1 MKKLIYSLAM
11 VLVGLTSCT
20 SFDDPTTENYGA
32 GPSVDVTITA
42 GTPSDSAFTVV
53 ITPSAGSLYYAYA
66 IGKSA
71 APQAIDSTTLYKGG
85 YGNSVIKVADK
96 ATTTINITDA
106 DPNTTYYVYAVAGSD
121 KGIVGNMTV
130 KGITTTD
137 VLSPGPKT
145 IQKDEDNA
153 AVMLTFSEAITRGEG
168 AVTAKYYKEWNVLN
182 PVDVPAENIAVQVQG
197 KSVIFAADEIPAGAY
212 VCFSYEAGAFKDSK
226 GNPCRALNS
235 GLNMTTGEFAG
246 AWVHVTNAPFE
257 IDDEQVTA
265 PENGALFSDWKSFK
279 AEITFEFDVY
289 RIDEKVEA
297 GDVTAVYTNDNS
309 MTVYKLAPNQWSV
322 EGKKAYFSLPV
333 EPKVGDK
340 VSFIL
345 GEGIIFDVYGNG
357 NSGYAMGTSWLY
369 FAPKKDDVLGTFAVK
384 YSYEYNGKIYT
395 EDLPSVTIIDNASE
409 EDPTGVII
417 KNFYLE
423 GSELEGYYDLA
434 KGKLYIYEGQII
446 GPYTSST
453 GATYGLVFYNYDNK
467 TEDNVDVPFSI
478 NADGTLT
485 AEAHWGIYAF
495 TEDYSESKGWFD
507 VAENCTFTKTTA
519 AGARKAAKSFGKR
532 SVKSVS
538 KANAQRLVKRIR
550 K

>member
-153 AVMLTFSEAITRGEG
+153 AVKLTFSEAIQRGEG
-168 AVTAKYYKEWNVLN
+168 AVTALYYKEWDILR
-182 PVDVPAENIAVQVQG
+182 PVEVPAEDLTVQVSG
-197 KSVIFAADEIPAGAY
+197 SSVIFAANNIPAGAY

-235 GLNMTTGEFAG
+235 GLNDTTGEFSG

-257 IDDEQVTA
+257 IDDKQVTA
-265 PENGALFSDWKSFK
+265 PEDGAIISNVEDFK
-279 AEITFEFDVY
+279 GEITLDEDIY
-289 RIDEKVEA
+289 RNDETVED
-297 GDVTAVYTNDNS
+297 GDLSVTYTSDS
-309 MTVYKLAPNQWSV
+309 RVVTYKLTADQWSV
-322 EGKKAYFSLPV
+322 SGNKINFVLPATPENGDYITFSMVEGAV
-333 EPKVGDK
+333 TDV
-340 VSFIL
+340 L
-345 GEGIIFDVYGNG
+345 GNPNAEY
-357 NSGYAMGTSWLY
+357 TSSAVWKY
-369 FAPKKDDVLGTFAVK
+369 STFKPTVADVLGTFNYAVTLK
-384 YSYEYNGKIYT
+384 NNSKTYDLGNFTISEYTGEDAEPGDVVISDLYIDGSKIY
-395 EDLPSVTIIDNASE
+395 
-409 EDPTGVII
+409 
-417 KNFYLE
+417 
-423 GSELEGYYDLA
+423 GYYDLETA
-434 KGKLYIYEGQII
+434 QLYIQRYQALGTYVEEGV
-446 GPYTSST
+446 
-453 GATYGLVFYNYDNK
+453 TYGVVTYSMAGQKQIVFDI
-467 TEDNVDVPFSI
+467 T
-478 NADGTLT
+478 ADGLVSTDFALAYTDAEFSSLLGYEVPEGLT
-485 AEAHWGIYAF
+485 VFA
-495 TEDYSESKGWFD
+495 K
-507 VAENCTFTKTTA
+507 A
-519 AGARKAAKSFGKR
+519 AGSRMSKAAKTAKNKKSNVVKNLKGTPRKVKAVR
-532 SVKSVS
+532 S
-538 KANAQRLVKRIR
+538 IR

>member
-145 IQKDEDNA
+145 IQKDEANA
-153 AVMLTFSEAITRGEG
+153 AVKLTFSEAIQRGEG
-168 AVTAKYYKEWNVLN
+168 AVTAQYYKEWDILR
-182 PVDVPAENIAVQVQG
+182 PVEVPAEDLTVQVSG
-197 KSVIFAADEIPAGAY
+197 SSVIFAADNIPAGAY
-212 VCFSYEAGAFKDSK
+212 VCFSYAEGAFKDGK

-235 GLNMTTGEFAG
+235 GLNDTTGEFSG
-246 AWVHVTNAPFE
+246 AWVHVTNVPFE
-257 IDDEQVTA
+257 IDDDQVTA
-265 PENGALFSDWKSFK
+265 PEDGAIISNVEDFK
-279 AEITFEFDVY
+279 GEITLDEDIY
-289 RIDEKVEA
+289 RNDETVED
-297 GDVTAVYTNDNS
+297 GDLSVTYTSDS
-309 MTVYKLAPNQWSV
+309 RVVTYKLTADQWSV
-322 EGKKAYFSLPV
+322 SGNKINFVLPATPENGDYITFSMVEGAV
-333 EPKVGDK
+333 TDV
-340 VSFIL
+340 L
-345 GEGIIFDVYGNG
+345 GNPNAEY
-357 NSGYAMGTSWLY
+357 TSSAVWKY
-369 FAPKKDDVLGTFAVK
+369 STFKPTVADVLGTFNYAVTLK
-384 YSYEYNGKIYT
+384 SNSKTYDLGNFTISEYTGEDAEPGDVVISDLYMDGSKIY
-395 EDLPSVTIIDNASE
+395 
-409 EDPTGVII
+409 
-417 KNFYLE
+417 
-423 GSELEGYYDLA
+423 GYYDLETA
-434 KGKLYIYEGQII
+434 QLYIQRYQALGTYVEEGV
-446 GPYTSST
+446 
-453 GATYGLVFYNYDNK
+453 TYGVVTYSMAGQKQIVFDI
-467 TEDNVDVPFSI
+467 T
-478 NADGTLT
+478 ADGLVSTDFALAYTDAEFSSLLGYEVPEGLT
-485 AEAHWGIYAF
+485 VFA
-495 TEDYSESKGWFD
+495 K
-507 VAENCTFTKTTA
+507 A
-519 AGARKAAKSFGKR
+519 AGSRMSKAAKTAKNKKSNVVKNLKGTPRKVKAVR
-532 SVKSVS
+532 S
-538 KANAQRLVKRIR
+538 IR